1 MKAFSTAIVLAVS
14 ACLVSAETLK
24 GPVILN
30 TLDFNT
36 QVVENGVTK
45 GTTPWFIKFYAPWCG
60 HCKRMADDWGLF
72 ADKHRAAG
80 DLNVGKIDCT
90 ADEGKAIC
98 QEFEVRGYPTLL
110 FFPITPAK
118 EGSTN

>member
-1 MKAFSTAIVLAVS
+1 M
-14 ACLVSAETLK
+14 
-24 GPVILN
+24 ILN

-98 QEFEVRGYPTLL
+98 QEFEVRVRLGRTSASSMGHIEAQYPRNLVRQSS
-110 FFPITPAK
+110 PPPAPPH
-118 EGSTN
+118 